1 MTAFIWRGWLTMN
14 ALVNAERAMDKLSGG
29 YVVTPVFE
37 LALDKP
43 RSYGG
48 TLLHAIDEEGK
59 ALCGIEAPE
68 YPDEGCNVVS
78 FWYYRGEGVRRCK
91 RCERRKGI

>member
-1 MTAFIWRGWLTMN
+1 MN
-14 ALVNAERAMDKLSGG
+14 ALVNAERAIDKLSGG

-48 TLLHAIDEEGK
+48 TLIHAIDEEGN
-59 ALCGIEAPE
+59 ALCGIETPE
-68 YPDEGCNVVS
+68 YPDSGCNVVS
-78 FWYYRGEGVRRCK
+78 FWYEENQGSGVRRCK
-91 RCERRKGI
+91 RCEKKELKQRGESA